1 MKLTDH
7 AKTLSLAH
15 EVSDD
20 SRLGEA
26 FLVAIAGLKEALEVY
41 YNEKEGSTKWVLF
54 IEEALAEIEEL

>member
-7 AKTLSLAH
+7 AKNLSLAH

-26 FLVAIAGLKEALEVY
+26 FLIVMEAMKQAQDVY
-41 YNEKEGSTKWVLF
+41 YNEKEGSTKWVLH